1 MSAGAVSVDHIASFQ
16 IARPRLLAV
25 AYGVLGDAAEAD
37 DVVQDAWTRWH
48 GTRRD
53 TVRDPTAFLAM
64 TTRRLAFNVADSAR
78 ARRETYVGP
87 WLSERVDGGGDPE
100 GLAERREAL
109 EDAVLVLM
117 ERLAPTEQAAYVL
130 REAFDYPYRQ
140 ISRVLAL
147 SEENARQVVT
157 RARVRIRG
165 PRRRAVNADEQ
176 RRFAETFAAAAE
188 TGDLTALEELLVA
201 A

>member
-1 MSAGAVSVDHIASFQ
+1 MSAGTVSVEQVASFQ
-16 IARPRLLAV
+16 TARPRLFAV

-37 DVVQDAWTRWH
+37 DVVQDAWTRWQ
-48 GTRRD
+48 GTNRD
-53 TVRDPTAFLAM
+53 MVRDATAFLAT

-78 ARRETYVGP
+78 ARHETYVGP
-87 WLSERVDGGGDPE
+87 WLSEWVDGGAGPE
-100 GLAERREAL
+100 RVPERREEL
-109 EDAVLVLM
+109 EDAVLVLL
-117 ERLAPTEQAAYVL
+117 ERLAPTERAAYVL

-165 PRRRAVNADEQ
+165 PRRRPVDPDEQ
-176 RRFAETFAAAAE
+176 RRFAETFAVAAE
-188 TGDLTALEELLVA
+188 TGDLAALEEFLVA